1 MNLPN
6 YLQASQIRAQFTA
19 AMSQMYRKE
28 VPKYGTLLEI
38 VSDLNLQQL
47 ETRTGFIQPL
57 KNTNK
62 LQHLSEERHGAIRL
76 GTAEELHTMRRL
88 FAVMGMYPVGYYDLS
103 EAGIPVHSTA
113 FRPVQL
119 MHLEQN
125 PFRMFTSL
133 LRLDLI
139 EDAELREQAKTLL
152 NQREIFTAEALELID
167 LFETQHG
174 LTADQAERF
183 IKEVLETF
191 RWHQKATVD
200 KETYQKL
207 LDTHGLLADIVCFNG
222 PHINHLTPRTLDI
235 DRVEKKMKE
244 VGLNTKAVIEGP
256 PKRLYPILLRQTSF
270 TALDESIEFKS
281 KDDQTITGS
290 HTARFGEVEQRGMA
304 LTPKGRA
311 LYDSLL
317 NKVREEVADVHNQVE
332 LYYKKLEAIFDDF
345 PDDLE
350 QLRVQGLGY
359 FIYQAREGAIADL
372 DSSLQA
378 LIDVGMLRYTPITY
392 EDFLPVSAAGI
403 FKSNLG
409 DNAAQ
414 DIQRSPN
421 QQDFEQ
427 ALGCPVINEFEV
439 YQRIQTDSLRHALH
453 QLRLEENQRELLV
466 QQLPAYKL

>member
-1 MNLPN
+1 MNIPN
-6 YLQASQIRAQFTA
+6 YLQASEIRAQFTA

-38 VSDLNLQQL
+38 VTDLNLQQL
-47 ETRTGFIQPL
+47 ETKTGFIQPL

-62 LQHLSEERHGAIRL
+62 LQHLTEERHGAIRL

-88 FAVMGMYPVGYYDLS
+88 FAVMGMYPVSYYDLS

-119 MHLEQN
+119 IHLEQN

-139 EDAELREQAKTLL
+139 EDKELRKQVQALL
-152 NQREIFTAEALELID
+152 DQRKIFTPEVLELID
-167 LFETQHG
+167 QFEKQLG

-191 RWHQKATVD
+191 RWRHQATVD

-207 LDTHGLLADIVCFNG
+207 LEAHSLLADIVCFKG
-222 PHINHLTPRTLDI
+222 PHINHLAPRSLDI
-235 DRVEKKMKE
+235 DRIQDQMKE
-244 VGLNTKAVIEGP
+244 VGLNTKSFIEGP
-256 PKRLYPILLRQTSF
+256 PRRLYPILLRQTSF
-270 TALDESIEFKS
+270 TALDENIEFKA
-281 KDDQTITGS
+281 KGEQTISGS
-290 HTARFGEVEQRGMA
+290 HAARFGEVEQRGMA

-317 NKVREEVADVHNQVE
+317 SKVRAEVPDVHNQVE
-332 LYYKKLEAIFDDF
+332 LYKQKLEAIFDAF

-350 QLRVQGLGY
+350 ELREQGLGY
-359 FIYQAREGAIADL
+359 FTYQAREGAIADT
-372 DSSLQA
+372 DSDLQE
-378 LIDVGMLRYTPITY
+378 LIDSGMLRYTAVTY

-409 DNAAQ
+409 ENASQ
-414 DIQRSPN
+414 EIKCSPS
-421 QQDFEQ
+421 QQYFEQ
-427 ALGCPVINEFEV
+427 ALGCPIIDEFEI

-453 QLRLEENQRELLV
+453 QLRLDDARRNELI
-466 QQLPAYKL
+466 QQLPA

>member
-6 YLQASQIRAQFTA
+6 YLQASEIRAQFTT

-28 VPKYGTLLEI
+28 VPRYGTLLEI
-38 VSDLNLQQL
+38 VNDLNLQQL
-47 ETRTGFIQPL
+47 ETKTGFIQPL

-76 GTAEELHTMRRL
+76 GSAEELHTMRRL

-139 EDAELREQAKTLL
+139 QDTELREQARALL
-152 NQREIFTAEALELID
+152 DKRKIFTPGALELID

-174 LTADQAERF
+174 LTADQTDRF
-183 IKEVLETF
+183 INEVVETF
-191 RWHQKATVD
+191 RWQHQATVD

-207 LDTHGLLADIVCFNG
+207 LETHALLADIVCFKG
-222 PHINHLTPRTLDI
+222 PHINHLTPRSLDI
-235 DRVEKKMKE
+235 DRVQDQMKE
-244 VGLNTKAVIEGP
+244 VGLDAKGIIEGP
-256 PKRLYPILLRQTSF
+256 PRRLYPILLRQTSF
-270 TALDESIEFKS
+270 TALDENVEFKS
-281 KDDQTITGS
+281 EVDQTITGS
-290 HTARFGEVEQRGMA
+290 HSARFGEVEQRGMA

-311 LYDSLL
+311 MYDSLL
-317 NKVREEVADVHNQVE
+317 NKVRAEVSDPDNQVE
-332 LYYKKLEAIFDDF
+332 LYYQKLEAIFDAF

-350 QLRVQGLGY
+350 QLREQGLGY
-359 FIYQAREGAIADL
+359 FTYQAREGAIADT
-372 DSSLQA
+372 DSSLQE

-409 DNAAQ
+409 ENARQ
-414 DIQRSPN
+414 QIQRSPN

-427 ALGCPVINEFEV
+427 ALGCPVFNEFEI
-439 YQRIQTDSLRHALH
+439 YQRIQSDSLRHALH
-453 QLRLEENQRELLV
+453 QLRLEESQRDALIQQLLV
-466 QQLPAYKL
+466 DQ

>member
-6 YLQASQIRAQFTA
+6 YLQASEIRAQFTA
-19 AMSQMYRKE
+19 TLSQMYRKE
-28 VPKYGTLLEI
+28 VPRYGTLLEI
-38 VSDLNLQQL
+38 VNDLNLQQL
-47 ETRTGFIQPL
+47 ETKTGFIQPL
-57 KNTNK
+57 KNTNT

-76 GTAEELHTMRRL
+76 GSAEELHTMRRL

-139 EDAELREQAKTLL
+139 QDTELREQARTLL
-152 NQREIFTAEALELID
+152 DQRKIFTPGALELID
-167 LFETQHG
+167 LFEKQHG

-183 IKEVLETF
+183 VNEVVETF
-191 RWHQKATVD
+191 RWQHQATVD
-200 KETYQKL
+200 KETYHKL
-207 LDTHGLLADIVCFNG
+207 LKAHGLLADIVCFKG

-235 DRVEKKMKE
+235 DRVQDQMIE
-244 VGLNTKAVIEGP
+244 VGLNAKAIIEGP

-270 TALDESIEFKS
+270 TALDEAVEFKAEG
-281 KDDQTITGS
+281 DQTISGS

-304 LTPKGRA
+304 LSPKGRA

-317 NKVREEVADVHNQVE
+317 NKVRAEVSDAHNQAE
-332 LYYKKLEAIFDDF
+332 LYYKKLEAIFDAF
-345 PDDLE
+345 PDDLV
-350 QLRVQGLGY
+350 QLREQGLGY
-359 FIYQAREGAIADL
+359 FTYQAREGAIADTG
-372 DSSLQA
+372 SSLQQ
-378 LIDVGMLRYTPITY
+378 LIDIGMLRYTPITY

-403 FKSNLG
+403 FKSNLAE
-409 DNAAQ
+409 NTLQ
-414 DIQRSPN
+414 QVQRSSN

-427 ALGCPVINEFEV
+427 ALGCPVMNEFEI
-439 YQRIQTDSLRHALH
+439 YQRMQTDSLKHALH
-453 QLRLEENQRELLV
+453 QLRLQESQRNALI
-466 QQLPAYKL
+466 QQLPVDE

>member
-6 YLQASQIRAQFTA
+6 YLQASEIRVQFTA
-19 AMSQMYRKE
+19 AISQMYRKE

-47 ETRTGFIQPL
+47 ETKTGFIQPL
-57 KNTNK
+57 KNTGK
-62 LQHLSEERHGAIRL
+62 LQYLSEERHGAIRL
-76 GTAEELHTMRRL
+76 GSAEELHTMRRL
-88 FAVMGMYPVGYYDLS
+88 FAVMGMYPVSYYDLT
-103 EAGIPVHSTA
+103 EAGLPVHSTA

-119 MHLEQN
+119 NHLEQN

-139 EDAELREQAKTLL
+139 EDIALREQAQAILS
-152 NQREIFTAEALELID
+152 QRKIFTSAVLELID
-167 LFETQHG
+167 LFENQHG
-174 LTADQAERF
+174 LTSDQAEQF
-183 IKEVLETF
+183 INEALETF
-191 RWHQKATVD
+191 RWHQQATVD

-207 LDTHGLLADIVCFNG
+207 LDTHGLLADIVCFKG

-235 DRVEKKMKE
+235 DRVQEQMKE
-244 VGLNTKAVIEGP
+244 VGLNAKALIEGP
-256 PKRLYPILLRQTSF
+256 PRRLYPILLRQTSF
-270 TALDESIEFKS
+270 TALDEVVEFKT
-281 KDDQTITGS
+281 DGDQTITGS

-317 NKVREEVADVHNQVE
+317 NKVRNETLSAGNQVD
-332 LYYKKLEAIFDDF
+332 LYYQKLETIFDEF

-350 QLRVQGLGY
+350 EIRQQGLGY
-359 FIYQAREGAIADL
+359 FTYQAREGAIADE
-372 DSSLQA
+372 DSDLQQ

-409 DNAAQ
+409 ENAFQ
-414 DIQRSPN
+414 QIQRSPN
-421 QQDFEQ
+421 QQIFEQ
-427 ALGCPVINEFEV
+427 ALGCPVINEFEL
-439 YQRIQTDSLRHALH
+439 YQRIQCDSLRHALH
-453 QLRLEENQRELLV
+453 QLRLEDTQRNALIE
-466 QQLPAYKL
+466 QLPG